1 MMEKYTF
8 DEQNG
13 LWYEQCGEYQ
23 LPCLTVPN
31 SKMIGRWGQH
41 HRRYLRQHKYGTY
54 TALLLTGRL
63 DDYLADID
71 RQAEE
76 MFLRLVMQMAEAE
89 GVTEQLKAGNQME
102 WISRMNNI
110 RNRAMEIV
118 NSELIY
124 RA

>member
-1 MMEKYTF
+1 MKKYTC
-8 DEQNG
+8 DAKND

-23 LPCLTVPN
+23 LPCLPVPN

-63 DDYLADID
+63 DDYLANID

-76 MFLRLVMQMAEAE
+76 IFARLV
-89 GVTEQLKAGNQME
+89 EQLAETDGINEELKADNQIE
-102 WISRMNNI
+102 WVRRMNAI
-110 RNRAMEIV
+110 FEQAREIV
-118 NSELIY
+118 YIELIGV
-124 RA
+124 

>member
-1 MMEKYTF
+1 MKKYTF
-8 DEQNG
+8 DAKNG
-13 LWYEQCGEYQ
+13 LWYEQCGEYR

-31 SKMIGRWGQH
+31 SKPIGIWGQR

-76 MFLRLVMQMAEAE
+76 MFFQLV
-89 GVTEQLKAGNQME
+89 EQLAETDGINEELKADDQME
-102 WISRMNNI
+102 WLRRMNAI
-110 RNRAMEIV
+110 FEQAREIV
-118 NSELIY
+118 NVKLIY
-124 RA
+124 TI

>member
-1 MMEKYTF
+1 MMKKYTF
-8 DEQNG
+8 DAKNG

-102 WISRMNNI
+102 
-110 RNRAMEIV
+110 
-118 NSELIY
+118 
-124 RA
+124 